1 LLATLNAKLKTTLS
15 VKLLQFSLYKVKLW
29 KINTANAPKKRK
41 PFTLGKNG
49 RGDNFG
55 LFGISTITLLNFV
68 LKLLKIERMTY
79 DFAIIGGGIVGAA
92 TFYKLQQK
100 YPDKTIVLLEKMAQ
114 LADHQTG
121 HNSGVIHSGLY
132 YKPGSLKAK
141 NCIQG
146 RHELVA
152 FAKEHGIAH
161 DVCGKVVV
169 ATDPSELPHME
180 KIFQIGL
187 ENKIEGIKR
196 LTAEEVKEHEP
207 FVECIGGIWVP
218 VTGIIDFR
226 GATEKMV
233 ELALA
238 IQAKSALKLQHEVER
253 IEKGEKYSKLVT
265 NQGTFE
271 AEYLIFC
278 AGLQADRLAKKDG
291 VDLKEKVVGFRGDY
305 YELTEQGK
313 HKVKNLI
320 YPVPNPD
327 FPFLGVHFTRMT
339 DGEIECG
346 PNAVFTFKR
355 EGYGKTDFSL
365 RDTWDA
371 LTYKGTWRL
380 FFQNMS
386 FGINEYRRAF
396 SKKLF
401 LKTLQRMVPSLT
413 MDDLRPGR
421 AGVRALLLREDGDT
435 RDDFR
440 IEYHGK
446 SIHVLNAPSPAATA
460 SLAIGGYIVE
470 EAEKHF
476 HLS

>member
-1 LLATLNAKLKTTLS
+1 MKFDIA
-15 VKLLQFSLYKVKLW
+15 V
-29 KINTANAPKKRK
+29 
-41 PFTLGKNG
+41 
-49 RGDNFG
+49 
-55 LFGISTITLLNFV
+55 
-68 LKLLKIERMTY
+68 
-79 DFAIIGGGIVGAA
+79 IGGGIVGAA
-92 TFYKLQQK
+92 TFYKLQK
-100 YPDKTIVLLEKMAQ
+100 KNPNLKIALFEKENL

-141 NCIQG
+141 NCIEG

-152 FAKEHGIAH
+152 FAKEYGIAH

-169 ATDPSELPHME
+169 ATDPSELPNLE
-180 KIFQIGL
+180 KVFKTGQ
-187 ENKIEGIKR
+187 ENKIEGIER
-196 LTAEEVKEHEP
+196 INADQVKEIEP
-207 FVECIGGIWVP
+207 FVESIGGIWVP
-218 VTGIIDFR
+218 CTGIIDFR
-226 GATEKMV
+226 GATAKMV
-233 ELALA
+233 ELALS
-238 IQAKSALKLQHEVER
+238 IQPESKLYLGHEVIS
-253 IEKGEKYSKLVT
+253 IEKGELTSTIVT
-265 NQGTFE
+265 NKGNFE
-271 AEYLIFC
+271 AEYLVFC
-278 AGLQADRLAKKDG
+278 AGLQADRMAKKDG
-291 VDLKEKVVGFRGDY
+291 VKLKEKVVGFRGDY
-305 YELTEQGK
+305 YELTPEAK

-365 RDTWDA
+365 RDTVDA
-371 LTYKGTWRL
+371 LTYGGTWKL
-380 FFQNMS
+380 FFNNMS

-401 LKTLQRMVPSLT
+401 LKTLQRMIPSLT
-413 MDDLRPGR
+413 MDDIHPGR
-421 AGVRALLLREDGDT
+421 AGVRALLLAQDGDT

-460 SLAIGGYIVE
+460 SLAIGNYIAD

-476 HLS
+476 SLK